1 MSHNIFLNL
10 GIKESLVDPIS
21 FNREEGRR
29 KGVREMTTV
38 EYRKTQIGK
47 WEAVRPVVI
56 FFGGERFVMEYQSKT
71 DPLAVPVV
79 ALVHAYL
86 GSIRLT
92 SSCN

>member
-1 MSHNIFLNL
+1 
-10 GIKESLVDPIS
+10 
-21 FNREEGRR
+21 
-29 KGVREMTTV
+29 MTTV

-47 WEAVRPVVI
+47 WDAVRPVVI

-86 GSIRLT
+86 GSMNIVR
-92 SSCN
+92 SVN